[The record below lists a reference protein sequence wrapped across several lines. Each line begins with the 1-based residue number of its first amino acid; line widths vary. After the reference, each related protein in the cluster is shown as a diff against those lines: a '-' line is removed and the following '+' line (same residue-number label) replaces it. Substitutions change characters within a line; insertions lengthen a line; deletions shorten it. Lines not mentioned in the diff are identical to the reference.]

1 MVGGSRES
9 VNRILA
15 DFAARGLLHF
25 ERDTLVVPDPG
36 RLTAEARG

>member
-9 VNRILA
+9 VNRLLA
-15 DFAARGLLHF
+15 DFVGRGLIRF

-36 RLTAEARG
+36 RLTLEARR